1 MCVTVLIAD
10 DAEIIRNA
18 VKKLLADESRISIV
32 GEAENFKEAIV
43 KANTLRP
50 NVLLLDLHMP
60 DDRTLAPEYIKAHLQ
75 PLEPQVKII
84 GISLSGEDD
93 EETRNLGESLGAL
106 TIVQKENFYTELIPA
121 ILRYA

>member
-1 MCVTVLIAD
+1 
-10 DAEIIRNA
+10 
-18 VKKLLADESRISIV
+18 
-32 GEAENFKEAIV
+32 
-43 KANTLRP
+43 
-50 NVLLLDLHMP
+50 MP
-60 DDRTLAPEYIKAHLQ
+60 TIDFHNHFYPPEYIKAHLQ